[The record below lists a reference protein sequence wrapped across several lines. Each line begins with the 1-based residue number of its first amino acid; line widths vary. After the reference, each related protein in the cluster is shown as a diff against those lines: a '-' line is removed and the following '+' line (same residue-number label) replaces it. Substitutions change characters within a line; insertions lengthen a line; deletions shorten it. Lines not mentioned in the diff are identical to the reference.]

1 MGHFLK
7 RFCSRYHIVLHKGEN
22 LHILL
27 TLAWNRVLLF
37 KLRLHKWLHGIR
49 RPIVHY
55 YAVCWNEEKMLPFM
69 FDYYERFVDC
79 FTIYDNY
86 SDDNSEAIIKSKHA
100 KIVKFKSEG
109 FDDAIHQKIKDN
121 CWKRSRGK
129 ADFVIV
135 CDIDEFLY
143 HSDLKGFL
151 QDAINKGDTIFETSC
166 FDMYSQ
172 DYPKYDG
179 LRLITEQLC
188 QGVRNEYNDK
198 SILFDPH
205 RIVEI
210 VYEVG
215 AHRAYPLGIVKRNNS
230 NGSLKILHYKYL
242 SLEHVVNRMKSY
254 LIRLSDANKEHGWGE
269 EYQKNEDCIN
279 KDFYEKFSQCRPI
292 IKL

>member
-1 MGHFLK
+1 MFSKFLNK
-7 RFCSRYHIVLHKGEN
+7 HHIVLKKGHN
-22 LHILL
+22 VHIITQLL
-27 TLAWNRVLLF
+27 INKVLLI
-37 KLRLHKWLHGIR
+37 RLTIYKWLHGIH

-69 FDYYERFVDC
+69 FDYYKRFVEF
-79 FTIYDNY
+79 FTIYDNC
-86 SDDNSEAIIKSKHA
+86 SDDNSEAIIKSNHA

-143 HSDLKGFL
+143 HPDMKGFL
-151 QDAINKGDTIFETSC
+151 QEALNNRDSIFETSC

-172 DYPKYDG
+172 DFPKYDG
-179 LRLITEQLC
+179 SRLITEQVC
-188 QGVRNEYNDK
+188 QGVRHEYNDK
-198 SILFDPH
+198 PILFDPH

-210 VYEVG
+210 IYEVG
-215 AHRAYPLGIVKRNNS
+215 AHRAYPLGIVKRNRS

-254 LIRLSDANKEHGWGE
+254 LIRLSDANKKQGWGE
-269 EYQKNEDCIN
+269 EYQKNEDCIK
-279 KDFYEKFSQCRPI
+279 KDFYEKFSQCRSI
-292 IKL
+292 IK

>member
-27 TLAWNRVLLF
+27 TLAWNRVLLL
-37 KLRLHKWLHGIR
+37 KLRLHKWLHGIH
-49 RPIVHY
+49 RPVVHY
-55 YAVCWNEEKMLPFM
+55 YSVCWNEEKMLPFM

-100 KIVKFKSEG
+100 KIFKFKSEG

-143 HSDLKGFL
+143 HEHLSDFL
-151 QDAINKGDTIFETSC
+151 QKSKSEHYSIFRTTGYH
-166 FDMYSQ
+166 MYSSS
-172 DYPKYDG
+172 YPKYEDHHYLTDMIKYG
-179 LRLITEQLC
+179 IPDF
-188 QGVRNEYNDK
+188 YFDK
-198 SILFDPH
+198 QIIFDPY

-210 VYEVG
+210 NYEIG
-215 AHRAYPLGIVKRNNS
+215 AHYAYPWGIVKEKDTQ
-230 NGSLKILHYKYL
+230 GALKMLHYKNL
-242 SLEHVVNRMKSY
+242 SVEHLLTRSAQYAN
-254 LIRLSDANKEHGWGE
+254 RLSKVNIDNGWGE
-269 EYQKNEDCIN
+269 HNLKKEQEIRESFNEGMSNAI
-279 KDFYEKFSQCRPI
+279 QVIP
-292 IKL
+292 